1 VGSVTHYRWGQPQ
14 GQAAVLS
21 YEGECT
27 VGPTASAASSVPA
40 GGSALASTLTK
51 LGFAPA
57 QIVQEIG
64 WDADVD
70 DDLRVAL
77 EDLTTTDLEDED
89 YADVADAVVVWF
101 REGDD
106 DLVDTLVDALTNL
119 ADGGF
124 VVLLTPKAGRSDHV
138 DPSEVEE
145 SAVTAGLHTAG
156 AANVSPDWGAVRLVS
171 PKGQRR

>member
-1 VGSVTHYRWGQPQ
+1 M
-14 GQAAVLS
+14 
-21 YEGECT
+21 
-27 VGPTASAASSVPA
+27 GPTASAASPGSA
-40 GGSALASTLTK
+40 GGPALASSLGK
-51 LGFAPA
+51 LGFAA
-57 QIVQEIG
+57 GQVVQEVG
-64 WDADVD
+64 WDSDVD

-77 EDLTTTDLEDED
+77 EDLTATDLEDED

-101 REGDD
+101 RDGDA

-124 VVLLTPKAGRSDHV
+124 VVLLTPKAGRPDHV
-138 DPSEVEE
+138 DPSDVEE

>member
-1 VGSVTHYRWGQPQ
+1 M
-14 GQAAVLS
+14 
-21 YEGECT
+21 
-27 VGPTASAASSVPA
+27 GPTAPAASPGST

-57 QIVQEIG
+57 QIVQELG
-64 WDADVD
+64 WDSDVD
-70 DDLRVAL
+70 DDLRVAI
-77 EDLTTTDLEDED
+77 EELTTTDLEDED

-101 REGDD
+101 READD

-119 ADGGF
+119 GDGGF
-124 VVLLTPKAGRSDHV
+124 VVLLTPKSGRADHV
-138 DPSEVEE
+138 DPSEIEE

-156 AANVSPDWGAVRLVS
+156 AANVSSDWGAVRLVS